1 MAHTANIVRSQRQAP
16 IRIAGRIYMA
26 KPPSTFDS
34 SVNGR
39 TAMIVGGNA
48 QRMLNSSDYCP

>member
-1 MAHTANIVRSQRQAP
+1 
-16 IRIAGRIYMA
+16 MA
-26 KPPSTFDS
+26 KPPPTFDS
-34 SVNGR
+34 SINGR